1 MKFVTVFL
9 RAIDDGVTFLT
20 DEVCF
25 HLSKRIDTE
34 NNTYWSSINPRQS
47 FEVPL
52 HDQKIDV
59 LCKNTAAG
67 KI

>member
-1 MKFVTVFL
+1 MKFASILVDV
-9 RAIDDGVTFLT
+9 
-20 DEVCF
+20 
-25 HLSKRIDTE
+25 IDTE

-59 LCKNTAAG
+59 LCNNTVAG
-67 KI
+67 KIGAVFY